1 MNIEQVYDK
10 TLIFI
15 VGSLNKSQTLQWMVN
30 TLKDENDKK
39 AYLYFDGE
47 QLIFS
52 IEGLY
57 QYLNIEDYFTYNQYR
72 RMLYNSELN
81 KDLSA
86 HKVKIVN
93 YRTDITKY
101 AHLFTLV
108 PM

>member
-1 MNIEQVYDK
+1 MNIEQVYEK

-15 VGSLNKSQTLQWMVN
+15 VGSLNKSQTLQLMVN

-57 QYLNIEDYFTYNQYR
+57 QYLNIKDHFTYNQYR
-72 RMLYNSELN
+72 RMLYSSELN
-81 KDLSA
+81 KELSA

-93 YRTDITKY
+93 HLTGLTKN

-108 PM
+108 SM